1 MIVEIHKKLRTD
13 IREKLLRPQV
23 MLIVKN
29 EATIISA
36 IDAFSGDGLV
46 KLQMDVMKDLINPNG
61 ELRKRGVIVENFTI
75 QHIDLDEK
83 YIGEIRARQVATQ
96 QKLRADEE
104 TKAAQATALKA
115 QAEAKADYNRR
126 VVEAERDK
134 QVGILKAEE
143 NAQKQILAA
152 KAGAEQITLA
162 AEADK
167 KKTVLTA
174 EGEKEAGLL
183 SAQAIE
189 ALGKARAE
197 AKKLELS
204 AYAVPGADAFVKI
217 EVAKQIASAYGNI
230 RGFLPS
236 DMKVNLLTTS
246 FIESVEKL
254 MGAPKVPAA
263 K

>member
-1 MIVEIHKKLRTD
+1 
-13 IREKLLRPQV
+13 
-23 MLIVKN
+23 MLVVKN

-46 KLQMDVMKDLINPNG
+46 KLQMDIMRDLINPNG
-61 ELRKRGVIVENFTI
+61 ELRKRGIIVENFTI

-115 QAEAKADYNRR
+115 QAEAKADYNKR

-167 KKTVLTA
+167 RRTILTA

-197 AKKLELS
+197 ARKLELS
-204 AYAVPGADAFVKI
+204 AYAVPGADAFVKV
-217 EVAKQIASAYGNI
+217 EVAKQIAIAYGNI
-230 RGFLPS
+230 KGYLPS
-236 DMKVNLLTTS
+236 QMSVTLLTDN
-246 FIESVEKL
+246 FNKSVDAL
-254 MGAPKVPAA
+254 TGNVVVPVPTPVNNQ
-263 K
+263 KR